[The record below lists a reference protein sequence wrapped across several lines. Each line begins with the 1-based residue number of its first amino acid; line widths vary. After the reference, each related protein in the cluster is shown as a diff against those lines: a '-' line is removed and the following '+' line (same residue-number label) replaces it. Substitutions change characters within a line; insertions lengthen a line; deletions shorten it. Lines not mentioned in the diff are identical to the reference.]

1 MSEERFD
8 PANIDAMLAR
18 LEELKLRHRD
28 LDDEIIALM
37 EAGGSSFQIM
47 ALKREKLRLK
57 DSISWLMSRLTPDII
72 A

>member
-1 MSEERFD
+1 MDEERFD
-8 PANIDAMLAR
+8 PASIDVMMTR
-18 LEELKLRHRD
+18 LEELKSRHRD
-28 LDDEIIALM
+28 LDDEINALM

-57 DSISWLMSRLTPDII
+57 DSIAWLMSRLTPDII

>member
-1 MSEERFD
+1 VSEERFD

-28 LDDEIIALM
+28 LDDEINARM

>member
-8 PANIDAMLAR
+8 PGNIDAMMAR
-18 LEELKLRHRD
+18 LEELKSRHRD
-28 LDDEIIALM
+28 LDDEINALM
-37 EAGGSSFQIM
+37 ETGGSSFQIM

-57 DSISWLMSRLTPDII
+57 DSIAWLMSRLTPDII

>member
-8 PANIDAMLAR
+8 PADIDGMTAR
-18 LEELKLRHRD
+18 LEELKARHRD
-28 LDDEIIALM
+28 LDDQINALA
-37 EAGGSSFQIM
+37 EAGGASFQMM

-57 DSISWLMSRLTPDII
+57 DSIAWLMSRLTPDII